1 MDANIGKVTLNKDAP
16 SDVDKIIKEI
26 KDIPLPIASRDWLYK
41 YMEDRGYSIGLRL
54 WMGSN
59 LVPDGHGKLKWGF
72 NIQGADG
79 EQPPT
84 QAAAAL
90 LTGVCSACA
99 HV

>member
-26 KDIPLPIASRDWLYK
+26 KDIPLPVASREWLYN

-59 LVPDGHGKLKWGF
+59 LIPDGHGKLKWGF

-79 EQPPT
+79 EKQY
-84 QAAAAL
+84 
-90 LTGVCSACA
+90 
-99 HV
+99 

>member
-1 MDANIGKVTLNKDAP
+1 MDANIGKVMLNKDAP

-26 KDIPLPIASRDWLYK
+26 KDIPLPIASREWLYS

-59 LVPDGHGKLKWGF
+59 LVPDGRGKLKWGF

-79 EQPPT
+79 EQQ
-84 QAAAAL
+84 QAL
-90 LTGVCSACA
+90 HPLTSCTTSCKP
-99 HV
+99 